1 MILDKTCQVYLPNG
15 NPLGVRLWDWETLGV
30 VGLAEIPRNHLMD
43 FLALPQA
50 HQSGVYVLL
59 GGQEMY
65 IGQTTDLK
73 TRLQKHHKDKAFW
86 QMALVFFS
94 LKDNFELNELIYL
107 EKLAIQTVQKIGR
120 YTLTNGTEGN
130 NAFTSNRTEQKCRHI
145 FAEMTFLLNVAK
157 CDCFTENAFRQPEN
171 ALFTQSS
178 KAMTP
183 DLTEN
188 STQMLFY
195 CHRLHTD
202 ACGYKSPNSDEFIL
216 LAGSLFRKKISS
228 GLGKSR
234 QVKRQQWIEKQILVE
249 HNEHSLRLTQD
260 MVMKSPSFAAAM
272 VVACNTNGWHTWKNE
287 KGETLDEIYR
297 QK

>member
-107 EKLAIQTVQKIGR
+107 EKLAIQTVQKVGQ

-157 CDCFTENAFRQPEN
+157 CDFFRQPET
-171 ALFTQSS
+171 AVAAQSS
-178 KAMTP
+178 QVTPP
-183 DLTEN
+183 DLAKNN
-188 STQMLFY
+188 SPMLFY
-195 CHRLHTD
+195 CRRPHTD
-202 ACGYKSPNSDEFIL
+202 ARGYKRSDSNEFVL
-216 LAGSLFRKKISS
+216 LAGSLFRKEVSV
-228 GLGKSR
+228 GLSR
-234 QVKRQQWIEKQILVE
+234 SWQEKRQQWIEKQILVE
-249 HNEHSLRLTQD
+249 HNEHCLRLTQD
-260 MVMKSPSFAAAM
+260 MIMTSPSFAAAM
-272 VVACNTNGWHTWKNE
+272 VVACNANGWDTWKNE
-287 KGETLDEIYR
+287 QGKTLDEIYR